1 MAAAKRQPTKK
12 LPTFSFPVIVTE
24 DADGVMTVT
33 TGEIVGTLKDELNV
47 REYVEETANGYLNF
61 LDSLDIDGDVDDNYE
76 DEDDEA
82 EPAPVKKPAPRR
94 K

>member
-1 MAAAKRQPTKK
+1 MAVAKRQPTKK

-24 DADGVMTVT
+24 DADGVMSVT
-33 TGEIVGTLKDELNV
+33 TGEIVGTLNDELNI

-61 LDSLDIDGDVDDNYE
+61 LDSLDIDGDVDE
-76 DEDDEA
+76 DEDDEP
-82 EPAPVKKPAPRR
+82 EPAPAKKPATRR